1 MDIFGVPEIDDIIKK
16 YLDLGK
22 KVTLKHLSEDCC
34 KILKNVGSY
43 CVFEEIDLTYKIA
56 RDI

>member
-1 MDIFGVPEIDDIIKK
+1 MFLELKQSMILL

-22 KVTLKHLSEDCC
+22 KVTLKYLSEDCR
-34 KILKNVGSY
+34 KIFKNVGPY
-43 CVFEEIDLTYKIA
+43 CIFEEIDPTYKVA

>member
-1 MDIFGVPEIDDIIKK
+1 MILIKK

-34 KILKNVGSY
+34 KILKNVGPY